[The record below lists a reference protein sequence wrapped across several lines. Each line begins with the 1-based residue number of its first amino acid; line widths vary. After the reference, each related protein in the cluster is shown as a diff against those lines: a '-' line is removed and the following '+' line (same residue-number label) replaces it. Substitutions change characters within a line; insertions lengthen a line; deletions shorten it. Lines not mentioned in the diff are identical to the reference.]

1 MKTGMCRGFT
11 VVEMMI
17 ALLVLSVLLVL
28 SAPTLTGLIKDNRIL
43 SQAYALRAALS
54 GARSEAL
61 AQRNFVTLCRS
72 SDGASCSGVWN
83 EGYIAFLDVNGDG
96 VVDDPADQLFI
107 TKVVDAATIDIGYSS
122 GDAAD
127 PVANRLRFDSQGYAR
142 GFSGTFTLCDDR
154 GAAKARGVIVT
165 PAGFVRALNPDDP
178 VTCP

>member
-1 MKTGMCRGFT
+1 MKIGMCRGFT

-43 SQAYALRAALS
+43 SQAYALRAALN

-61 AQRNFVTLCRS
+61 TQRNFVTLCRS

-96 VVDDPADQLFI
+96 IVDDPADQVFI
-107 TKVVDAATIDIGYSS
+107 TKVVDAETIDIGYSGGNAS
-122 GDAAD
+122 D
-127 PVANRLRFDSQGYAR
+127 PIANRVRFDNQGYAR
-142 GFSGTFTLCDDR
+142 GFSGRFTLCDDR
-154 GAAKARGVIVT
+154 GAAEARGVVVT
-165 PAGFVRALNPDDP
+165 PAGIVSALDPDDP